1 MKMIEMDIKTFK
13 GIVPTGYDLV
23 VYEKE
28 GDPLNGMVL
37 YGFDEVGDFDSYYI
51 EPTYCFLGTYLDD
64 AEPTYCH
71 INRPYGDI

>member
-37 YGFDEVGDFDSYYI
+37 YDFSEVGDFDNYYI
-51 EPTYCFLGTYLDD
+51 EPVYCFLGTYLTQP
-64 AEPTYCH
+64 ETECV
-71 INRPYGDI
+71 